1 MQCRVRRRSNFVTI
15 VSCTL
20 LLTVLAT
27 TAYIHVYVLI
37 AAIPQYVSNSTSS
50 NSSKVTTRTGTL
62 DLFGI
67 IFCLFLCII
76 RPRGT

>member
-20 LLTVLAT
+20 LLTVFAT

-37 AAIPQYVSNSTSS
+37 ASVPQYVSNFTPS
-50 NSSKVTTRTGTL
+50 NAVKVTTWNGTL
-62 DLFGI
+62 DLFGNYS
-67 IFCLFLCII
+67 FLFVSVY
-76 RPRGT
+76 PFV